1 MLPDPAAYSHNVTG
15 EHIGDS
21 SALRPSKG
29 DSCVRAGKFLL
40 WWRGGDGAA
49 DIRDLKPG
57 DSPSSQRV
65 EPSC

>member
-1 MLPDPAAYSHNVTG
+1 MLPDPAACSHNMTG
-15 EHIGDS
+15 EHTGGS
-21 SALRPSKG
+21 STFRPSKG
-29 DSCVRAGKFLL
+29 DSRVRAGKFLW

-57 DSPSSQRV
+57 DSPGSQRV